1 MKIGI
6 DLGGSHIGIGLLNND
21 NRIVNKIEKDIDEIG
36 RYEKQ
41 ILKFIDEQI
50 EILKKNNRIDLIGI
64 ATPGNIK
71 GDCMENLVNL
81 GIKRLDFSGLI
92 EKNKDIIF
100 QINNDSKAAGVAE
113 MEYGALRKYKDAV
126 FLCLGTGIG
135 SAVFLNGKLLKAN
148 KNIGFELGHMII
160 DKNGLKCNCGKR
172 GCFETYCS
180 IKRFK
185 ENIVNILN
193 LNDNSSEKI
202 KNIVEQLVKPQKDR
216 NSRMC
221 ILKNNSNIQK
231 TNVATMED
239 ESANEYNNV
248 IVTKQEILK
257 VRELIEQY
265 INDMIIGL
273 SNIIEIFEPEAI
285 CLGGSFVFFKNIF
298 YNKLVEE
305 MNKRKYVFNKDNLP
319 KIILAE
325 LKNDAGIIGAVL

>member
-21 NRIVNKIEKDIDEIG
+21 NRIVNKIEKDIDKIG

-148 KNIGFELGHMII
+148 KSIGFELGHMII

-185 ENIVNILN
+185 ENIANILN
-193 LNDNSSEKI
+193 LKESSSEEI
-202 KNIVEQLVKPQKDR
+202 K
-216 NSRMC
+216 
-221 ILKNNSNIQK
+221 
-231 TNVATMED
+231 
-239 ESANEYNNV
+239 
-248 IVTKQEILK
+248 EILEK
-257 VRELIEQY
+257 MMITDKNGKDSILINLLGNETSIVYGKLCISEQDVLRVREVVEQY
-265 INDMIIGL
+265 ISDLIIGL

-325 LKNDAGIIGAVL
+325 LKNDAGIIGAVLWVDKF

>member
-113 MEYGALRKYKDAV
+113 MEYGALKKYKDAV

-185 ENIVNILN
+185 ENIANILN
-193 LNDNSSEKI
+193 LKESSSEEI
-202 KNIVEQLVKPQKDR
+202 K
-216 NSRMC
+216 
-221 ILKNNSNIQK
+221 
-231 TNVATMED
+231 
-239 ESANEYNNV
+239 
-248 IVTKQEILK
+248 EILEK
-257 VRELIEQY
+257 MMITDKNGKDSILINLLGNETSIVYGKLCISEQDVLRVREVVEQY
-265 INDMIIGL
+265 ISDLIIGL

-298 YNKLVEE
+298 YNRLVEE
-305 MNKRKYVFNKDNLP
+305 MNKRKYVFNKDDLP
-319 KIILAE
+319 KIVLAE

>member
-92 EKNKDIIF
+92 EKNNDIIF

-185 ENIVNILN
+185 ENIANILN
-193 LNDNSSEKI
+193 LKESSSEEI
-202 KNIVEQLVKPQKDR
+202 K
-216 NSRMC
+216 
-221 ILKNNSNIQK
+221 
-231 TNVATMED
+231 
-239 ESANEYNNV
+239 
-248 IVTKQEILK
+248 EILEK
-257 VRELIEQY
+257 MMITDKNGKDSILINLLGNEPSIVYGKLCISEQDVLRVREVVEQY
-265 INDMIIGL
+265 ISDLIIGL

>member
-21 NRIVNKIEKDIDEIG
+21 NRIVNKIEKDIDKIG

-185 ENIVNILN
+185 ENIANILN
-193 LNDNSSEKI
+193 LKESSSEEI
-202 KNIVEQLVKPQKDR
+202 K
-216 NSRMC
+216 
-221 ILKNNSNIQK
+221 
-231 TNVATMED
+231 
-239 ESANEYNNV
+239 
-248 IVTKQEILK
+248 EILEK
-257 VRELIEQY
+257 MMITDKNGKDSILINLLGNETSIVYGKLCISEQDVLRVREVVEQY
-265 INDMIIGL
+265 ISDLIIGL

>member
-113 MEYGALRKYKDAV
+113 MEYGALKKYKDAV

-185 ENIVNILN
+185 ENIANILN
-193 LNDNSSEKI
+193 LKESSSEEI
-202 KNIVEQLVKPQKDR
+202 K
-216 NSRMC
+216 
-221 ILKNNSNIQK
+221 
-231 TNVATMED
+231 
-239 ESANEYNNV
+239 
-248 IVTKQEILK
+248 EILEK
-257 VRELIEQY
+257 MMITDKNGKDSILINLLGNETSIVYGKLCISEQDVLRVREVVEQY
-265 INDMIIGL
+265 ISDLIIGL

-325 LKNDAGIIGAVL
+325 LKNDAGIIGAVLWVDKF

>member
-113 MEYGALRKYKDAV
+113 MEYGALKKYKDAV

-185 ENIVNILN
+185 ENIANILN
-193 LNDNSSEKI
+193 LKESSSEEI
-202 KNIVEQLVKPQKDR
+202 K
-216 NSRMC
+216 
-221 ILKNNSNIQK
+221 
-231 TNVATMED
+231 
-239 ESANEYNNV
+239 
-248 IVTKQEILK
+248 EILEK
-257 VRELIEQY
+257 MMITDKNGKDSILINLLGNEPSIVYGKLCISEQDVLRVREVVEQY
-265 INDMIIGL
+265 ISDLIIGL

-298 YNKLVEE
+298 YNRLVEE

>member
-1 MKIGI
+1 M
-6 DLGGSHIGIGLLNND
+6 
-21 NRIVNKIEKDIDEIG
+21 
-36 RYEKQ
+36 
-41 ILKFIDEQI
+41 
-50 EILKKNNRIDLIGI
+50 IGI

-113 MEYGALRKYKDAV
+113 MEYGALKKYKDAV

-185 ENIVNILN
+185 ENIANILN
-193 LNDNSSEKI
+193 LKESSSEEI
-202 KNIVEQLVKPQKDR
+202 K
-216 NSRMC
+216 
-221 ILKNNSNIQK
+221 
-231 TNVATMED
+231 
-239 ESANEYNNV
+239 
-248 IVTKQEILK
+248 EILEK
-257 VRELIEQY
+257 MMITDKNGKDSILINLLGNEPSIVYGKLCISEQDVLRVREVVEQY
-265 INDMIIGL
+265 ISDLIIGL

-325 LKNDAGIIGAVL
+325 LKNDAGIIGAVLWVDKF

>member
-50 EILKKNNRIDLIGI
+50 EILKKNNIIDLIGI

-113 MEYGALRKYKDAV
+113 MEYGALKKYKDAV

-185 ENIVNILN
+185 ENIANILN
-193 LNDNSSEKI
+193 LKESSSEEI
-202 KNIVEQLVKPQKDR
+202 K
-216 NSRMC
+216 
-221 ILKNNSNIQK
+221 
-231 TNVATMED
+231 
-239 ESANEYNNV
+239 
-248 IVTKQEILK
+248 EILEK
-257 VRELIEQY
+257 MMITDKNGKDSILINLLGNETSIVYGKLCISEQDVLRVREVVEQY
-265 INDMIIGL
+265 ISDLIIGL

>member
-21 NRIVNKIEKDIDEIG
+21 NRIVNKIEKDIDKIG

-185 ENIVNILN
+185 ENIANILN
-193 LNDNSSEKI
+193 LKESSSEEI
-202 KNIVEQLVKPQKDR
+202 K
-216 NSRMC
+216 
-221 ILKNNSNIQK
+221 
-231 TNVATMED
+231 
-239 ESANEYNNV
+239 
-248 IVTKQEILK
+248 EILEK
-257 VRELIEQY
+257 MMITDKNGKDSILINLLGNETSIVYGKLCISEQDVLRVREVVEQY
-265 INDMIIGL
+265 ISDLIIGL

-325 LKNDAGIIGAVL
+325 LKNDAGIIGAVLWVDKF

>member
-21 NRIVNKIEKDIDEIG
+21 NRIVNKIEKDIDKIG

-148 KNIGFELGHMII
+148 KSIGFELGHMII

-185 ENIVNILN
+185 ENIANILN
-193 LNDNSSEKI
+193 LKESSSEEI
-202 KNIVEQLVKPQKDR
+202 K
-216 NSRMC
+216 
-221 ILKNNSNIQK
+221 
-231 TNVATMED
+231 
-239 ESANEYNNV
+239 
-248 IVTKQEILK
+248 EILEK
-257 VRELIEQY
+257 MMITDKNGKDSILINLLGNEPSIVYGKLCISEQDVLRVREVVEQY
-265 INDMIIGL
+265 ISDLIIGL

-325 LKNDAGIIGAVL
+325 LKNDAGIIGAVLWVDKF

>member
-185 ENIVNILN
+185 ENIANILN
-193 LNDNSSEKI
+193 LKESSSEEI
-202 KNIVEQLVKPQKDR
+202 K
-216 NSRMC
+216 
-221 ILKNNSNIQK
+221 
-231 TNVATMED
+231 
-239 ESANEYNNV
+239 
-248 IVTKQEILK
+248 EILEK
-257 VRELIEQY
+257 MMITDKNGKDSILINLLGNEPSIVYGKLCISEQDVLRVREVVEQY
-265 INDMIIGL
+265 ISDLIIGL

-319 KIILAE
+319 KIVLAE

>member
-113 MEYGALRKYKDAV
+113 MEYGALKKYKDAV

-185 ENIVNILN
+185 ENIANILN
-193 LNDNSSEKI
+193 LKESSSEEI
-202 KNIVEQLVKPQKDR
+202 K
-216 NSRMC
+216 
-221 ILKNNSNIQK
+221 
-231 TNVATMED
+231 
-239 ESANEYNNV
+239 
-248 IVTKQEILK
+248 EILEEIMITDK
-257 VRELIEQY
+257 NGKDSILINLLGNETSIVYGKLCISEQDVLRVREVVEQY
-265 INDMIIGL
+265 ISDLIIGL

>member
-92 EKNKDIIF
+92 EKNNDIIF

-185 ENIVNILN
+185 ENVANILN
-193 LNDNSSEKI
+193 LKESSSEEI
-202 KNIVEQLVKPQKDR
+202 K
-216 NSRMC
+216 
-221 ILKNNSNIQK
+221 
-231 TNVATMED
+231 
-239 ESANEYNNV
+239 
-248 IVTKQEILK
+248 EILEK
-257 VRELIEQY
+257 MMITDKNGKDSILINLLGNETSIVYGKLCISEQDVLRVREVVEQY
-265 INDMIIGL
+265 ISDLIIGL

-305 MNKRKYVFNKDNLP
+305 MNKRKYVFNKDELP
-319 KIILAE
+319 KIVLAE

>member
-21 NRIVNKIEKDIDEIG
+21 NRIVNKIEKDIDKIG

-135 SAVFLNGKLLKAN
+135 SAVFLNGKLLKSN

-185 ENIVNILN
+185 ENIANILN
-193 LNDNSSEKI
+193 LKESSSEEI
-202 KNIVEQLVKPQKDR
+202 K
-216 NSRMC
+216 
-221 ILKNNSNIQK
+221 
-231 TNVATMED
+231 
-239 ESANEYNNV
+239 
-248 IVTKQEILK
+248 EILEK
-257 VRELIEQY
+257 MMITDKNGKDSILINLLGNETSIVYGKLCISEQDVLRVREVVEQY
-265 INDMIIGL
+265 ISDLIIGL

-325 LKNDAGIIGAVL
+325 LKNDAGIIGAVLWVDKF

>member
-71 GDCMENLVNL
+71 GNCMENLVNL

-148 KNIGFELGHMII
+148 KNIGFELSHMII

-185 ENIVNILN
+185 ENIANILN
-193 LNDNSSEKI
+193 LKESSSEEI
-202 KNIVEQLVKPQKDR
+202 N
-216 NSRMC
+216 
-221 ILKNNSNIQK
+221 
-231 TNVATMED
+231 
-239 ESANEYNNV
+239 
-248 IVTKQEILK
+248 EILEK
-257 VRELIEQY
+257 IMITDKNGKDSILLNLLGNETSIVYGKLCISEQDVLRVREVVEQY
-265 INDMIIGL
+265 ISDLIIGL

>member
-148 KNIGFELGHMII
+148 KSIGFELGHMII

-185 ENIVNILN
+185 ENIANILN
-193 LNDNSSEKI
+193 LKESSSEEI
-202 KNIVEQLVKPQKDR
+202 K
-216 NSRMC
+216 
-221 ILKNNSNIQK
+221 
-231 TNVATMED
+231 
-239 ESANEYNNV
+239 
-248 IVTKQEILK
+248 EILEK
-257 VRELIEQY
+257 MMITDKNGKDSILINLLGNETSIVYGKLCISEQDVLRVREVVEQY
-265 INDMIIGL
+265 ISDLIIGL

>member
-21 NRIVNKIEKDIDEIG
+21 NRIVNKIEKDIDKIG

-148 KNIGFELGHMII
+148 KSIGFELGHMII

-185 ENIVNILN
+185 ENIANILN
-193 LNDNSSEKI
+193 LKESSSEEI
-202 KNIVEQLVKPQKDR
+202 K
-216 NSRMC
+216 
-221 ILKNNSNIQK
+221 
-231 TNVATMED
+231 
-239 ESANEYNNV
+239 
-248 IVTKQEILK
+248 EILEK
-257 VRELIEQY
+257 MMITDKNGKDSILINLLGNETSIVYGKLCISEQDVLRVREVVEQY
-265 INDMIIGL
+265 ISDLIIGL

>member
-92 EKNKDIIF
+92 EKNNDIIF

-185 ENIVNILN
+185 ENIANILN
-193 LNDNSSEKI
+193 LKESSSEEI
-202 KNIVEQLVKPQKDR
+202 K
-216 NSRMC
+216 
-221 ILKNNSNIQK
+221 
-231 TNVATMED
+231 
-239 ESANEYNNV
+239 
-248 IVTKQEILK
+248 EILEK
-257 VRELIEQY
+257 MMITDKNGKDSILINLLGNEPSIVYGKLCISEQDVLRVREVVEQY
-265 INDMIIGL
+265 ISDLIIGL

-325 LKNDAGIIGAVL
+325 LKNDAGIIGAVLWVDKF

>member
-185 ENIVNILN
+185 ENIANILN
-193 LNDNSSEKI
+193 LKESSSEEI
-202 KNIVEQLVKPQKDR
+202 K
-216 NSRMC
+216 
-221 ILKNNSNIQK
+221 
-231 TNVATMED
+231 
-239 ESANEYNNV
+239 
-248 IVTKQEILK
+248 EILEK
-257 VRELIEQY
+257 MMITDKNGKDSILINLLGNETSIVYGKLCISEQDVLRVREVVEQY
-265 INDMIIGL
+265 ISDLIIGL

>member
-148 KNIGFELGHMII
+148 RNVGFELGHMII

-185 ENIVNILN
+185 ENIANILN
-193 LNDNSSEKI
+193 LKESSSEEI
-202 KNIVEQLVKPQKDR
+202 K
-216 NSRMC
+216 
-221 ILKNNSNIQK
+221 
-231 TNVATMED
+231 
-239 ESANEYNNV
+239 
-248 IVTKQEILK
+248 EILEK
-257 VRELIEQY
+257 MMITDKNGKDSILINLLGNEPSIVYGKLCISEQDVLRVREVVEQY
-265 INDMIIGL
+265 ISDLIIGL

-325 LKNDAGIIGAVL
+325 LKNDAGIIGAVLWVDKF

>member
-71 GDCMENLVNL
+71 GNCMENLVNL

-185 ENIVNILN
+185 ENIANILN
-193 LNDNSSEKI
+193 LKESSSEEI
-202 KNIVEQLVKPQKDR
+202 K
-216 NSRMC
+216 
-221 ILKNNSNIQK
+221 
-231 TNVATMED
+231 
-239 ESANEYNNV
+239 
-248 IVTKQEILK
+248 EILEK
-257 VRELIEQY
+257 IMITDKNGKDSILLNLLGNETSIVYGKLCISEQDVLRVREVVEQY
-265 INDMIIGL
+265 ISDLIIGL

>member
-1 MKIGI
+1 M
-6 DLGGSHIGIGLLNND
+6 GIGLLDND
-21 NRIVNKIEKDIDEIG
+21 NRLVNKIEKDIEEVG
-36 RYEKQ
+36 REEKQ

-50 EILKKNNRIDLIGI
+50 EILKKNNKIDLIGI
-64 ATPGNIK
+64 ATPGNIREN
-71 GDCMENLVNL
+71 CMGHLVNL
-81 GIKRLDFSGLI
+81 GIEKLDFSELI
-92 EKNKDIIF
+92 NKNKDIIF

-113 MEYGALRKYKDAV
+113 KEYGALRKYKDAV

-160 DKNGLKCNCGKR
+160 DKNGLRCNCGKR

-185 ENIVNILN
+185 ENVVRILELESSN
-193 LNDNSSEKI
+193 SEEIKEILEELLSLKNDGTSTIIIEDNNKISSEQP
-202 KNIVEQLVKPQKDR
+202 EFL
-216 NSRMC
+216 
-221 ILKNNSNIQK
+221 
-231 TNVATMED
+231 
-239 ESANEYNNV
+239 
-248 IVTKQEILK
+248 QEIKSNKKIVLNK
-257 VRELIEQY
+257 QQITEIRELIKQY
-265 INDMIIGL
+265 INDMIVGL

-298 YNKLVEE
+298 YDGLVEE

-319 KIILAE
+319 KLVLAE

>member
-21 NRIVNKIEKDIDEIG
+21 NRIVNKIEKDIDKIG

-185 ENIVNILN
+185 ENIANILN
-193 LNDNSSEKI
+193 LKESSSEEI
-202 KNIVEQLVKPQKDR
+202 K
-216 NSRMC
+216 
-221 ILKNNSNIQK
+221 
-231 TNVATMED
+231 
-239 ESANEYNNV
+239 
-248 IVTKQEILK
+248 EILEK
-257 VRELIEQY
+257 MMITDKNGKDSILINLLGNEPSIVYGKLCISEQDVLRVREVVEQY
-265 INDMIIGL
+265 ISDLIIGL

-325 LKNDAGIIGAVL
+325 LKNDAGIIGAVLWVDKF

>member
-92 EKNKDIIF
+92 EKNNDIIF

-185 ENIVNILN
+185 ENIANILN
-193 LNDNSSEKI
+193 LKESSSEEI
-202 KNIVEQLVKPQKDR
+202 K
-216 NSRMC
+216 
-221 ILKNNSNIQK
+221 
-231 TNVATMED
+231 
-239 ESANEYNNV
+239 
-248 IVTKQEILK
+248 EILEK
-257 VRELIEQY
+257 MMITDKNGKDSILINLLGNETSIVYGKLCISEQDVLRVREVVEQY
-265 INDMIIGL
+265 ISDLIIGL

-298 YNKLVEE
+298 YNRLVEE
-305 MNKRKYVFNKDNLP
+305 MNRRKYVFNKDELP
-319 KIILAE
+319 KIVLAE
-325 LKNDAGIIGAVL
+325 LKNDAGIIGAAG

>member
-185 ENIVNILN
+185 ENIANILN
-193 LNDNSSEKI
+193 LKESSSEEI
-202 KNIVEQLVKPQKDR
+202 K
-216 NSRMC
+216 
-221 ILKNNSNIQK
+221 
-231 TNVATMED
+231 
-239 ESANEYNNV
+239 
-248 IVTKQEILK
+248 EILEK
-257 VRELIEQY
+257 MMITDKNGKDSILINLLGNEPSIVYGKLCISEQDVLRVREVVEQY
-265 INDMIIGL
+265 ISDLIIGL

>member
-113 MEYGALRKYKDAV
+113 MEYGALKKYKDAV

-185 ENIVNILN
+185 ENIANILN
-193 LNDNSSEKI
+193 LKESSSEEI
-202 KNIVEQLVKPQKDR
+202 K
-216 NSRMC
+216 
-221 ILKNNSNIQK
+221 
-231 TNVATMED
+231 
-239 ESANEYNNV
+239 
-248 IVTKQEILK
+248 EILEK
-257 VRELIEQY
+257 MMITDKNGKDSILINLLGNEPSIVYGKLCISEQDVLRVREVVEQY
-265 INDMIIGL
+265 ISDLIIGL